1 MNAKLRNIFNTLNA
15 IVTFKVDESMSD
27 DDFIAK
33 IDAIN
38 LLCNLHDDLGINRG
52 SVRRRLNRLYPEF
65 LRRIHGKE
73 NIQSAMPLIKAFYR
87 YIYDRSDDRGPE
99 TWQDSFDDMCCKV
112 VNAYRRNPLIDTA
125 DYLYALDTACR
136 LNDDDDNADIEEYK
150 AAIDAYL
157 EDIDNASL
165 TEKIKKVSAYER
177 SKHLFVSDNWEKWA
191 EIRESLKY
199 EDISQLDDETFILWR
214 EITELAS
221 LTELKK
227 RAGHSHQMQG
237 KYLQA
242 LIFTEFAKQRRLKAN
257 RKLAKSLK
265 TLNDDLIGDIIPLK
279 INADMSVSTLY
290 ALETIFYLRLQLA
303 QVGWAD
309 NEPIYES
316 LCRNRFEQ
324 IAKALTKKYK
334 SAESLN
340 EKIEILERLAAI
352 GMTINSDH
360 LYFALEEASRLLES
374 ASTLNGPHSS
384 ILNPTSLVEP
394 LALAQKLRLEWLPNI
409 NSVDDSKIVAQLLP
423 QANDSFVMATIG
435 LIIDYI
441 TDEERAAV
449 LDRYIAMVDAVIAS
463 NDTAELGNLL
473 ALAGYWNSNPTVRK
487 RLSEIITEAALLEG
501 ISLPEKRV
509 NAIAAEIYSKI
520 DTITGKYEVLDNIPA

>member
-1 MNAKLRNIFNTLNA
+1 MNAKLRDIFNTLNA
-15 IVTFKVDESMSD
+15 IVTFKVDKSVSD

-52 SVRRRLNRLYPEF
+52 PIRRRLNRLYPEF
-65 LRRIHGKE
+65 LRRICGKE
-73 NIQSAMPLIKAFYR
+73 NIQLAMPLVKAFYR
-87 YIYDRSDDRGPE
+87 YINDRSDDHSPE
-99 TWQDSFDDMCCKV
+99 IWRDSFEDMCCKV
-112 VNAYRRNPLIDTA
+112 VDAYRRNPLIDTA

-136 LNDDDDNADIEEYK
+136 LNDDDENADIKEYK
-150 AAIDAYL
+150 AAIYSYL

-165 TEKIKKVSAYER
+165 TEKIRRVSAYER
-177 SKHLFVSDNWEKWA
+177 SKHLFVANNWEKWA

-214 EITELAS
+214 EITDLAP
-221 LTELKK
+221 LTELRK
-227 RAGHSHQMQG
+227 RAELSSQMQVE
-237 KYLQA
+237 YIQA
-242 LIFTEFAKQRRLKAN
+242 LIFSEFVKQRRLKAN

-303 QVGWAD
+303 QVGWAE

-316 LCRNRFEQ
+316 LCRNRFDQ

-340 EKIEILERLAAI
+340 EKIEIFERLTAI
-352 GMTINSDH
+352 GITINSDH
-360 LYFALEEASRLLES
+360 LYFALEEASLLEDLPDL
-374 ASTLNGPHSS
+374 TY
-384 ILNPTSLVEP
+384 
-394 LALAQKLRLEWLPNI
+394 AQKLRLEWLPNI
-409 NSVDDSKIVAQLLP
+409 NSVDDSKIVAELLT

-435 LIIDYI
+435 MLIDYI
-441 TDEERAAV
+441 ADEERTAV
-449 LDRYIAMVDAVIAS
+449 LDRYIAMTDAAIAT
-463 NDTAELGNLL
+463 NDAAELGNLL
-473 ALAGYWNSNPTVRK
+473 ALTAYWNSNPTVRH
-487 RLSEIITEAALLEG
+487 RLSETVRK
-501 ISLPEKRV
+501 PHW
-509 NAIAAEIYSKI
+509 
-520 DTITGKYEVLDNIPA
+520 

>member
-1 MNAKLRNIFNTLNA
+1 MNAKLRDIFNTLNA
-15 IVTFKVDESMSD
+15 LVTFKVDESMSD
-27 DDFIAK
+27 DDFIAR

-52 SVRRRLNRLYPEF
+52 SVRRRLSRLYPEF

-73 NIQSAMPLIKAFYR
+73 NIQFAMPLIKAFYR

-112 VNAYRRNPLIDTA
+112 VNAYRRNPLINST
-125 DYLYALDTACR
+125 DYLYALDTVCR
-136 LNDDDDNADIEEYK
+136 LDDDDENPDIKEYK

-157 EDIDNASL
+157 EDIDKASL
-165 TEKIKKVSAYER
+165 TEKIRRVSAYER

-191 EIRESLKY
+191 EIWESLKY
-199 EDISQLDDETFILWR
+199 KDISQLDDETFILWR
-214 EITELAS
+214 EITDLAS
-221 LTELKK
+221 LASLRELKK
-227 RAGHSHQMQG
+227 RAGHSSQMQVE
-237 KYLQA
+237 YIQA

-316 LCRNRFEQ
+316 LCRNRFDQ

-340 EKIEILERLAAI
+340 EKIEILERLTAI

-360 LYFALEEASRLLES
+360 LYFAIEEAS
-374 ASTLNGPHSS
+374 
-384 ILNPTSLVEP
+384 SLKDLP
-394 LALAQKLRLEWLPNI
+394 DLTYAQKLRLEWLPNI

-441 TDEERAAV
+441 TEEGRTAV
-449 LDRYIAMVDAVIAS
+449 LDRYIAMFDAAIAT
-463 NDTAELGNLL
+463 NDTA
-473 ALAGYWNSNPTVRK
+473 R
-487 RLSEIITEAALLEG
+487 
-501 ISLPEKRV
+501 
-509 NAIAAEIYSKI
+509 
-520 DTITGKYEVLDNIPA
+520 